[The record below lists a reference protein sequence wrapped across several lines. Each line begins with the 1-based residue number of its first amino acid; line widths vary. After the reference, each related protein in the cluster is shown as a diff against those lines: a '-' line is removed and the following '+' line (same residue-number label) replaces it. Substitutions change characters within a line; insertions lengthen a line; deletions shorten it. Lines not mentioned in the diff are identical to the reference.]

1 VLHYSKIYKV
11 VVENQLENKIKWL
24 RSDCGV
30 EYLLDGFFEFC
41 VEHGIILERTS
52 SNSPQFNRIVER
64 KNRTL
69 TELVNTMLETS
80 RLSKE

>member
-1 VLHYSKIYKV
+1 LWGRIF
-11 VVENQLENKIKWL
+11 IRWI
-24 RSDCGV
+24 
-30 EYLLDGFFEFC
+30 FEFC

-69 TELVNTMLETS
+69 TELVNAMLETS